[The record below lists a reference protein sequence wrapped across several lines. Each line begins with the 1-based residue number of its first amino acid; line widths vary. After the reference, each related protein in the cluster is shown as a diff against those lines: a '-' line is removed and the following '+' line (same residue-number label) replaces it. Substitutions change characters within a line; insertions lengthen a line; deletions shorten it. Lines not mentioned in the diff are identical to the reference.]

1 MSYSKDTQSRKWTL
15 VINNPEEHGFTTERI
30 IELLHLFN
38 PDYFCMAEEIAS
50 SGTHHI
56 HIFLYS
62 HSPIRFGTVKN
73 RFPTAHT

>member
-38 PDYFCMAEEIAS
+38 PDYFCMAEEIAA

-56 HIFLYS
+56 QTTQAETHVRS
-62 HSPIRFGTVKN
+62 SCT
-73 RFPTAHT
+73 